1 MFELWKVRHTFM
13 DDVNIITK
21 LIIAVLLFF
30 CVIFVHQFDLMLYLA
45 IFMLIFLLICNGVR
59 LYITLIFVMFTLFFS
74 LISALF
80 MIFYGDATHVLF
92 KFGFIQISS
101 ESLIRGLHL
110 MLRTLTVSLFGILIA
125 FTSQIVMIFYSLMQ
139 HLKVKP
145 KVAYAFMA
153 AFRMVPLMISS
164 LIQLQRSLKMRYQ
177 MIPAKN
183 YRGINRIKHLLI
195 PLLSQNIRKA
205 HQLSVAM
212 EKKGFR
218 SGPRTYYYHTTF
230 SYKDILTFVVVI
242 LCIVLAMLGAH
253 FFPITGIHDVR
264 ISNIY

>member
-80 MIFYGDATHVLF
+80 MIFYGEGTHILF
-92 KFGFIQISS
+92 KLGFIQIST
-101 ESLIRGLHL
+101 ESLVRGLHL
-110 MLRTLTVSLFGILIA
+110 ALRTTTVSFFGILIA
-125 FTSQIVMIFYSLMQ
+125 FTSEIVMVFYSLMQ

-153 AFRMVPLMISS
+153 AIRMVPLMIST
-164 LIQLQRSLKMRYQ
+164 LVQLRKSLKMRYQ
-177 MIPAKN
+177 IISQQN
-183 YRGINRIKHLLI
+183 YNLFSRIKHLMI

-205 HQLSVAM
+205 HQLAVAM
-212 EKKGFR
+212 EKKGFKD
-218 SGPRTYYYHTTF
+218 GPRTYYYHTPF
-230 SYKDILTFVVVI
+230 SYKDFLLIIVFIIILVVAYF
-242 LCIVLAMLGAH
+242 LALH
-253 FFPITGIHDVR
+253 LPITGINDVR
-264 ISNIY
+264 IKNIY

>member
-80 MIFYGDATHVLF
+80 MIFYGDGTHVLF

-218 SGPRTYYYHTTF
+218 
-230 SYKDILTFVVVI
+230 I

>member
-80 MIFYGDATHVLF
+80 MIFYGDGTHVLF

-125 FTSQIVMIFYSLMQ
+125 FTSQIVMI
-139 HLKVKP
+139 V
-145 KVAYAFMA
+145 
-153 AFRMVPLMISS
+153 
-164 LIQLQRSLKMRYQ
+164 
-177 MIPAKN
+177 
-183 YRGINRIKHLLI
+183 
-195 PLLSQNIRKA
+195 
-205 HQLSVAM
+205 
-212 EKKGFR
+212 
-218 SGPRTYYYHTTF
+218 
-230 SYKDILTFVVVI
+230 
-242 LCIVLAMLGAH
+242 
-253 FFPITGIHDVR
+253 
-264 ISNIY
+264 